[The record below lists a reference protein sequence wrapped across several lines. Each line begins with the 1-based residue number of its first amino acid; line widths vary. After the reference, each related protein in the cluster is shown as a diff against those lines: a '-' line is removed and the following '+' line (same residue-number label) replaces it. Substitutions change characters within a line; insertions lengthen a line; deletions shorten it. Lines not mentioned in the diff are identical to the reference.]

1 MITEMASFLRVT
13 LGDIVSLD
21 MELKNLGN
29 IIYIGNI
36 LSQYTPLSDLLHVY
50 TIKSWEYIPAVVCVI
65 FMQCDECFVGLP

>member
-13 LGDIVSLD
+13 LGDMVSLD

-36 LSQYTPLSDLLHVY
+36 LSQYTPLSDLFHVY
-50 TIKSWEYIPAVVCVI
+50 TIKS
-65 FMQCDECFVGLP
+65 